1 MSEENRKAYLKAYKT
16 EYKKHAKQVNLT
28 LSVKEYEAFEK
39 RANKEGVK
47 ITTLIKNM
55 ALAYYQQ
62 APLFTPEQLHEM
74 QEMRFIFRNVANNIN
89 QIAHHSN
96 TIKRLADENGLL
108 QEIKKLEDIVLAY
121 YQTPKA

>member
-1 MSEENRKAYLKAYKT
+1 MSEENRKTYLKAYKA
-16 EYKKHAKQVNLT
+16 EYKKHTRQLNIT
-28 LSVKEYEAFEK
+28 LSEKEYEAFEK
-39 RANKEGVK
+39 RAKQEGVK
-47 ITTLIKNM
+47 VSTLVKNM
-55 ALAYYQQ
+55 ALAYHQQ
-62 APLFTPEQLHEM
+62 APLFTAEQLHEM
-74 QEMRFIFRNVANNIN
+74 QEMRFMFRNVANNIN